1 MSEPLGPRELRKR
14 IIRSRGMEEKIDWA
28 RWAVCA
34 VVGHAYRD
42 VPGHAYIERCKR
54 CGRLEPIRRP
64 DE

>member
-1 MSEPLGPRELRKR
+1 
-14 IIRSRGMEEKIDWA
+14 MEEKIDWA